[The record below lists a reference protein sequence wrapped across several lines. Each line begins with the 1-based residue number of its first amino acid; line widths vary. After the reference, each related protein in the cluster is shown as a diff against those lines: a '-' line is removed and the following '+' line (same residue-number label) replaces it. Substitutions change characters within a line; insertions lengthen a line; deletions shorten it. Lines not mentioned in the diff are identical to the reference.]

1 MKKYTGVLLLILA
14 SFLFAACGEQKEQ
27 SVKTE
32 TLYFQISGAT
42 WQVGWSGPAVTAIQ
56 EFPGVKEANLNSKT
70 WQVAVIVEADKANVE
85 GLISHF
91 SKNTKFTLAQIE
103 GFSKLKAPS
112 IKGLDVVEVSKAGED
127 FDLKQSLAKG
137 KLTIIE
143 FSADWCMPCKVLEK
157 KLVSYITENEGI
169 ALRKVNI
176 VSFES
181 EVAKTKLKG
190 VGAIPYVIIID
201 SSGKEV
207 YRGTGIFKKIV
218 EVIAITRI
226 P

>member
-1 MKKYTGVLLLILA
+1 V
-14 SFLFAACGEQKEQ
+14 E
-27 SVKTE
+27 
-32 TLYFQISGAT
+32 
-42 WQVGWSGPAVTAIQ
+42 
-56 EFPGVKEANLNSKT
+56 
-70 WQVAVIVEADKANVE
+70 VIVEADKTNVE

-91 SKNTKFTLAQIE
+91 SKNTKFTIAQIE
-103 GFSKLKAPS
+103 GFNEQKVSDTT
-112 IKGLDVVEVSKAGED
+112 GLDVVEVSKAGED

-157 KLVSYITENEGI
+157 NLVSYMTENEGI

-176 VSFES
+176 VDWES
-181 EVAKTKLKG
+181 VVAKTKLKG
-190 VGAIPYVIIID
+190 VDAIPYVIVFD

-207 YRGTGIFKKIV
+207 YRGTGIFEKIV
-218 EVIAITRI
+218 EVTKI

>member
-1 MKKYTGVLLLILA
+1 
-14 SFLFAACGEQKEQ
+14 
-27 SVKTE
+27 
-32 TLYFQISGAT
+32 
-42 WQVGWSGPAVTAIQ
+42 
-56 EFPGVKEANLNSKT
+56 
-70 WQVAVIVEADKANVE
+70 
-85 GLISHF
+85 
-91 SKNTKFTLAQIE
+91 
-103 GFSKLKAPS
+103 
-112 IKGLDVVEVSKAGED
+112 
-127 FDLKQSLAKG
+127 
-137 KLTIIE
+137 
-143 FSADWCMPCKVLEK
+143 MPCKVLEK